1 MAEVGDVVGIRTE
14 GQAPDV
20 RVQAVGADDEVEAA
34 GRGVAEG
41 DVHAGGRLGEGGDGV
56 PEGVLGPGGERGLV
70 QDPGEVAAQDL
81 DVAARELGRKVQEL
95 ATVGVD
101 EGHRAAAGPNTVQ
114 LVEDPH
120 PAKNAELGLPPEVDG
135 LAARTQGGGD
145 LDDGGAQAV
154 AGEPEGQGGA
164 RDAGARD
171 EDGRGPGP
179 RLVGVCCRCG
189 HLGSPCLTCKLC
201 PSDTD

>member
-1 MAEVGDVVGIRTE
+1 MVGVRTE

-20 RVQAVGADDEVEAA
+20 RVEAVGADDEVEAA
-34 GRGVAEG
+34 RRGVAEG

-56 PEGVLGPGGERGLV
+56 PEDVLGPGGERGPV
-70 QDPGEVAAQDL
+70 EDPGEVAAQYL
-81 DVAARELGRKVQEL
+81 DVAAGELGGEAQEL
-95 ATVGVD
+95 AAVGVD
-101 EGHRAAAGPNTVQ
+101 EGHRAATGPKVVQ

-120 PAKNAELGLPPEVDG
+120 PPKDAELGLPSEVDG

-145 LDDGGAQAV
+145 LDDGGTHAV
-154 AGEPEGQGGA
+154 AGESEGQGGA

-171 EDGRGPGP
+171 EDGRGPGA

-189 HLGSPCLTCKLC
+189 HRGSPCRT
-201 PSDTD
+201 